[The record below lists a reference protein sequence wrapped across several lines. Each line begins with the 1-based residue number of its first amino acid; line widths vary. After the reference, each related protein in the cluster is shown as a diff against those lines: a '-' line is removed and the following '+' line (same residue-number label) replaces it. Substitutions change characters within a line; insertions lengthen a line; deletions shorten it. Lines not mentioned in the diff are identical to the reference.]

1 MKLTF
6 AILVLVLAFQATAPA
21 QENKSSTPQS
31 TRAPAQENKSP
42 APQST
47 RAAAR
52 LKVTGSYS
60 ANSKSA
66 PNSMEV
72 LELPDGKIKLH
83 ILALWVSH
91 YNAENVH
98 NGEIQS
104 VVDLIGNTAAY
115 KDDHCSISLKFTRT
129 AVVVKQ
135 ADEVGDCDFGANVT
149 ASGTYRKV
157 SSRKPKFDF

>member
-1 MKLTF
+1 VDETYLCGSYPSVS
-6 AILVLVLAFQATAPA
+6 ISSDAPA
-21 QENKSSTPQS
+21 QENKPPTS
-31 TRAPAQENKSP
+31 NKPSE
-42 APQST
+42 
-47 RAAAR
+47 R

-91 YNAENVH
+91 YNPENVH
-98 NGEIQS
+98 NGELQS
-104 VVDLIGNTAAY
+104 VVDLLGNTAVY
-115 KDDHCSISLKFTRT
+115 KDDHCSITLKFTRSV
-129 AVVVKQ
+129 VVVKQ
-135 ADEVGDCDFGANVT
+135 ADEAGDCDFGANVT